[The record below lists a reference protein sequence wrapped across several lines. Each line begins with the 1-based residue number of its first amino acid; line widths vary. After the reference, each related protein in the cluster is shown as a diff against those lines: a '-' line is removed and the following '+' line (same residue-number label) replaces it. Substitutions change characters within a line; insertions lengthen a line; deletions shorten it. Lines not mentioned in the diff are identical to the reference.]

1 MVLSCA
7 VADPWTSS
15 LRPLIANELDIAA
28 GANLNAAFSLRY
40 ARWSLGFVDPPLE
53 VSGTGSSCKIS
64 ALNARGQILLDPVSD
79 AMDKLLGDGILKSVN
94 RDGDVVEVEVAP
106 SGEVG
111 SFSEEDRSRQVSS
124 R

>member
-1 MVLSCA
+1 
-7 VADPWTSS
+7 
-15 LRPLIANELDIAA
+15 
-28 GANLNAAFSLRY
+28 
-40 ARWSLGFVDPPLE
+40 
-53 VSGTGSSCKIS
+53 
-64 ALNARGQILLDPVSD
+64 
-79 AMDKLLGDGILKSVN
+79 MDKLLGDGILKSVN